1 MSQFNFNDVIEWG
14 ALNETER
21 EEILRRPAVM
31 AGDRIKTVVEGI
43 LEAVR
48 ERGDE
53 ALREFSA
60 KFDRTEVKDFR
71 VSAEEVD
78 AAVARLP
85 EDFMAAP
92 PPTSRSSTA
101 PKCLSPSRSRRCPAS
116 SASRSRVR
124 SARWASTFP
133 AARLRSFPRC

>member
-60 KFDRTEVKDFR
+60 KFDRTEVKDT
-71 VSAEEVD
+71 SARGLHGRSEDGRRQHREVPQ
-78 AAVARLP
+78 R
-85 EDFMAAP
+85 
-92 PPTSRSSTA
+92 
-101 PKCLSPSRSRRCPAS
+101 
-116 SASRSRVR
+116 R
-124 SARWASTFP
+124 SA
-133 AARLRSFPRC
+133 

>member
-48 ERGDE
+48 ERGE
-53 ALREFSA
+53 
-60 KFDRTEVKDFR
+60 DRKSV
-71 VSAEEVD
+71 V
-78 AAVARLP
+78 
-85 EDFMAAP
+85 
-92 PPTSRSSTA
+92 
-101 PKCLSPSRSRRCPAS
+101 
-116 SASRSRVR
+116 
-124 SARWASTFP
+124 
-133 AARLRSFPRC
+133 

>member
-60 KFDRTEVKDFR
+60 KFDRTEVKD
-71 VSAEEVD
+71 
-78 AAVARLP
+78 
-85 EDFMAAP
+85 
-92 PPTSRSSTA
+92 
-101 PKCLSPSRSRRCPAS
+101 LS
-116 SASRSRVR
+116 
-124 SARWASTFP
+124 
-133 AARLRSFPRC
+133 LIHI

>member
-78 AAVARLP
+78 AAELIAAQSAILGLHGRS
-85 EDFMAAP
+85 EDG
-92 PPTSRSSTA
+92 
-101 PKCLSPSRSRRCPAS
+101 RRQHREVPQ
-116 SASRSRVR
+116 RR
-124 SARWASTFP
+124 SA
-133 AARLRSFPRC
+133 

>member
-60 KFDRTEVKDFR
+60 KFDRRRRTSARGLHGRSEDGRRQHREVPQR
-71 VSAEEVD
+71 
-78 AAVARLP
+78 
-85 EDFMAAP
+85 
-92 PPTSRSSTA
+92 
-101 PKCLSPSRSRRCPAS
+101 
-116 SASRSRVR
+116 R
-124 SARWASTFP
+124 SA
-133 AARLRSFPRC
+133 

>member
-60 KFDRTEVKDFR
+60 KFDRTEGLGR
-71 VSAEEVD
+71 GGRRRHRTSARGLHGRSEDGRRQHREVPQ
-78 AAVARLP
+78 R
-85 EDFMAAP
+85 
-92 PPTSRSSTA
+92 
-101 PKCLSPSRSRRCPAS
+101 
-116 SASRSRVR
+116 R
-124 SARWASTFP
+124 SA
-133 AARLRSFPRC
+133 